1 MGGKMSAAWWRDYR
15 RRNGERVNAQLRARR
30 SRGRNRGD
38 RSREY
43 AKRPTRANPRPTPLY
58 PHLKHGSTVS
68 WWHTELAMDLE
79 QERELARL
87 EGRDPEDAVAR
98 YRAREL
104 RWFNLTVPLVA

>member
-1 MGGKMSAAWWRDYR
+1 
-15 RRNGERVNAQLRARR
+15 
-30 SRGRNRGD
+30 
-38 RSREY
+38 
-43 AKRPTRANPRPTPLY
+43 
-58 PHLKHGSTVS
+58 VS